1 MSMYAAGRES
11 GCRCPAKVENRTE
24 SAWRRRYLGQA
35 TSSTVGIGKE
45 FSLGMSVSATY
56 LGAGWMGPAS
66 ARVPVS

>member
-11 GCRCPAKVENRTE
+11 GRRCPAKVENRTE

-45 FSLGMSVSATY
+45 FVSRNECKCHIPGRRLDGT
-56 LGAGWMGPAS
+56 S
-66 ARVPVS
+66 